1 MGRKILGVYTL
12 MSKKKKKKVRGGHAM
27 AYKKE
32 KRKEGKNKYRKRRS
46 I

>member
-12 MSKKKKKKVRGGHAM
+12 MSKKKKKCGGGHAM